1 MLEFIYSSAGSGLSF
16 QANMQIRKTL
26 MSGRGTGA
34 VREEAGIW
42 EIGLLAVTGLV
53 DFLCGLTTKNSGI
66 LWLCRVG
73 SCFRLLNTEWMW
85 KEGGVFGTLRCDSF
99 GVKEIVKYSFHLTNF
114 EIVRWVWYSVRRL
127 GASGR
132 EPVRYRHV
140 LRVTSPLQP
149 VLLLSA
155 PLISLVHLGTSVP
168 PRPQRVVRIDN

>member
-53 DFLCGLTTKNSGI
+53 DFLCGPTTKNSGI

-85 KEGGVFGTLRCDSF
+85 KEGGVFGTLRCYSF
-99 GVKEIVKYSFHLTNF
+99 GHDEGWFFCH
-114 EIVRWVWYSVRRL
+114 
-127 GASGR
+127 GR
-132 EPVRYRHV
+132 FFRFFKKFCKNTENQV
-140 LRVTSPLQP
+140 LCAEAAERSEE
-149 VLLLSA
+149 
-155 PLISLVHLGTSVP
+155 
-168 PRPQRVVRIDN
+168 